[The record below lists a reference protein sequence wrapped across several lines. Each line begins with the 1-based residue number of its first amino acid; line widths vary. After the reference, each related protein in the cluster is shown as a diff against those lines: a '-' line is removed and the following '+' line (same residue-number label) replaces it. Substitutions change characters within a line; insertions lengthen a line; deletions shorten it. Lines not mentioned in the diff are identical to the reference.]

1 MVWVDPEHIRSRYSK
16 PIPEAQNA
24 WLAQLIADAEDV
36 LVQAISSL
44 PERIGT
50 GEVPLIRVQRIVAA
64 AVLRVLRNPD
74 GYSQWSRTTGPFT
87 ESVSRPSQGAS
98 GEILYTE
105 AELAALRP
113 VADTAP
119 VRSASLHL
127 PAWRVPTWRVP

>member
-1 MVWVDPEHIRSRYSK
+1 MGTWVDLEHIRARYSK
-16 PIPEAQNA
+16 PIPESQDP
-24 WLAQLIADAEDV
+24 WLTQLIEDAEDE
-36 LVQAISSL
+36 LIRQIDSL

-50 GEVPLIRVQRIVAA
+50 GEVPPVRVQRIVAA
-64 AVLRVLRNPD
+64 AILRVLRNPD

-87 ESVSRPSQGAS
+87 ESVSRPSQGSS

-113 VADTAP
+113 VADMAP

-127 PAWRVPTWRVP
+127 PAWRVP